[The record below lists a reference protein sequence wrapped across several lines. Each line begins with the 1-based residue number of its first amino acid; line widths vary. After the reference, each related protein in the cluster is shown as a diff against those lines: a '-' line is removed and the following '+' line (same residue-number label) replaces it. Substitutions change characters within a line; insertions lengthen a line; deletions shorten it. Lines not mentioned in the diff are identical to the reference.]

1 MDHGKDKRKSR
12 RRAMHYTAWI
22 VTEDGSKQGC
32 ALADISTHGA
42 RIEVM
47 DGAQVPEKF
56 VLFFSLRGKP
66 RRPCHIVWRKDRQV
80 GVAFDTLLPKAEATS
95 LAPQANADAPAEKQ
109 DDPTVA

>member
-1 MDHGKDKRKSR
+1 MHDKDKRKSR
-12 RRAMHYTAWI
+12 RRPMHYTAWI

-66 RRPCHIVWRKDRQV
+66 RRACHIVWRKERQI
-80 GVAFDTLLPKAEATS
+80 GVAFDTLLPKAEATT
-95 LAPQANADAPAEKQ
+95 LAPRADADAPVDTKTE
-109 DDPTVA
+109 PTEA

>member
-66 RRPCHIVWRKDRQV
+66 RRPCHIVWRKDRQI

-95 LAPQANADAPAEKQ
+95 LAPQANADAPAE
-109 DDPTVA
+109 

>member
-1 MDHGKDKRKSR
+1 MHTGKDMRKSR

-22 VTEDGSKQGC
+22 VTKDGGKQGC

-47 DGAQVPEKF
+47 DGAKVPEKF

-66 RRPCHIVWRKDRQV
+66 RRACHVVWRKERQI
-80 GVAFDTLLPKAEATS
+80 GVAFDKQLPKAEATT
-95 LAPQANADAPAEKQ
+95 LAPQADADAPAEKQ
-109 DDPTVA
+109 DEPTVA